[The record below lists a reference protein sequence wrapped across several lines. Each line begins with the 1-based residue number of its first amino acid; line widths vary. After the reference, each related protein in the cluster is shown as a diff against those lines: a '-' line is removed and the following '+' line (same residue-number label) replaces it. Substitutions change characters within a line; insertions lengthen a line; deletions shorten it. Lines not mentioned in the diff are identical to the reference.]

1 MTNQD
6 AIEVLNVYKKRLEN
20 SCSNQLDEDIESF
33 NIAINAVRLVTVINT
48 LFKDDVAKHI
58 DKATFNLLHEYFM
71 N

>member
-1 MTNQD
+1 MTNQE

-48 LFKDDVAKHI
+48 LFKDDVAKYI